1 MALITVHLGMVS
13 PQGRDDV
20 PFPAS
25 GRVEFVPAAHGKYD
39 GAFRTIETIN
49 APIVQGVMTPVELT
63 PGPWKVT
70 VNPTKGNPWP
80 TQTFIIEEG
89 MGEPLNLVDL
99 APDIIVDGKEYARGP
114 VGPAGPGID
123 GGYADE
129 DGNLILVLDNGVTVE
144 PIPLPRGP
152 EGPEGP
158 QGPKGDQGIQ
168 GPEGPQGP
176 KGSTGLQGE
185 VGPKGDTGD
194 TGPEGPKGDKGDK
207 GDEGPASTVP
217 GPANNLTVGTVT
229 TGAAGSNVS
238 VTVTGSSPNQA
249 INFTIPRGAQ
259 GAKGDPGDLGSSIIY
274 GAGRPDISS
283 TMTTETAASVAAA
296 QSGAQ
301 FISTDGAGVGAWT
314 WQKQG
319 TKWVVTVGD
328 TGWLDWSS
336 LLPESAKD
344 SGFWVRRETTTVRAY
359 YAIPFSGTRPALG
372 SFIDWKVLATGFRP
386 EYQNSSGPARY
397 MASISTLLQGRG
409 DHYSG
414 TNWIGQFGLTW
425 DSGDRQQDGRFS
437 VKIASTATSQYP
449 WGGGEIQYAPE
460 PVWPI
465 SYTPG

>member
-1 MALITVHLGMVS
+1 MVS

-123 GGYADE
+123 GGYADD

-185 VGPKGDTGD
+185 VGPKGDKGD
-194 TGPEGPKGDKGDK
+194 KGEVGPEGPQGPKGDKGDN
-207 GDEGPASTVP
+207 STVP
-217 GPANNLTVGTVT
+217 GPVGPP
-229 TGAAGSNVS
+229 GAVL
-238 VTVTGSSPNQA
+238 SPESM
-249 INFTIPRGAQ
+249 IVVGP
-259 GAKGDPGDLGSSIIY
+259 
-274 GAGRPDISS
+274 GRPDDP
-283 TMTTETAASVAAA
+283 TTTGMDPADLTALPV
-296 QSGAQ
+296 GAEYR
-301 FISTDGAGVGAWT
+301 STDGAGVGAWV
-314 WQKQG
+314 WRKRPSG
-319 TKWVVTVGD
+319 WTVIDGD
-328 TGWLDWSS
+328 TDWIAITAETKPEAQVYLRRINDSISWQFRDLGTAGSRVCAVPSWAKPELGPWMRLGAPLYRHGGQSGHIYFASGNGMS
-336 LLPESAKD
+336 LA
-344 SGFWVRRETTTVRAY
+344 W
-359 YAIPFSGTRPALG
+359 
-372 SFIDWKVLATGFRP
+372 P
-386 EYQNSSGPARY
+386 EYIWVTSAANSDS
-397 MASISTLLQGRG
+397 ASAGHMNYTVSH
-409 DHYSG
+409 D
-414 TNWIGQFGLTW
+414 WP
-425 DSGDRQQDGRFS
+425 
-437 VKIASTATSQYP
+437 TAL
-449 WGGGEIQYAPE
+449 
-460 PVWPI
+460 
-465 SYTPG
+465 

>member
-25 GRVEFVPAAHGKYD
+25 GRVEFIPAAHGKYD

-49 APIVQGVMTPVELT
+49 APIVQGVMQPVEIT

-114 VGPAGPGID
+114 VGPTGPGID

-229 TGAAGSNVS
+229 TGAADSNAE
-238 VTVTGSSPNQA
+238 VTVTGSSPNQSV
-249 INFTIPRGAQ
+249 NFTIPRGAQ
-259 GAKGDPGDLGSSIIY
+259 GAKGDPGNLGSTIIY
-274 GAGRPDISS
+274 GAGRPDVTSS
-283 TMTTETAASVAAA
+283 MTTETAASVAAA

-314 WQKQG
+314 WQKRG
-319 TKWVVTVGD
+319 SVWNVTSGD
-328 TGWLDWSS
+328 TGKCNLSFIAKSDSDDNISS
-336 LLPESAKD
+336 MSGTVRLTESSAFIEFEFTTTGAVGWQLWAPNVQWARTNIVPGISGTVAKKD
-344 SGFWVRRETTTVRAY
+344 SFTFDVPNWTVRPEAVPQKLILSSNGKLPN
-359 YAIPFSGTRPALG
+359 AGTYVGRAVI
-372 SFIDWKVLATGFRP
+372 SR
-386 EYQNSSGPARY
+386 SGPWPE
-397 MASISTLLQGRG
+397 TLP
-409 DHYSG
+409 G
-414 TNWIGQFGLTW
+414 T
-425 DSGDRQQDGRFS
+425 
-437 VKIASTATSQYP
+437 
-449 WGGGEIQYAPE
+449 
-460 PVWPI
+460 PV
-465 SYTPG
+465 

>member
-114 VGPAGPGID
+114 VGPTGPGID

-185 VGPKGDTGD
+185 VGHKGDTGD

-229 TGAAGSNVS
+229 TGAADSNAE
-238 VTVTGSSPNQA
+238 VTVTGTSPNQTV
-249 INFTIPRGAQ
+249 NFTIPRGEQ
-259 GAKGDPGDLGSSIIY
+259 GSKGDPGNLGTSIIY

-301 FISTDGAGVGAWT
+301 FISTDGAGAGAWT
-314 WQKQG
+314 WQKLG
-319 TKWVVTVGD
+319 TTWTVTVGD
-328 TGWLDWSS
+328 TGWRLLRGSEVYPDWQGAAYGGSGAGNHS
-336 LLPESAKD
+336 IRRVGTTIYWLTYWYQNVAGNGKLGELPTGFQLPNTVPGGGYGTQEVGR
-344 SGFWVRRETTTVRAY
+344 SGSTLFQ
-359 YAIPFSGTRPALG
+359 IQNGTRL
-372 SFIDWKVLATGFRP
+372 VV
-386 EYQNSSGPARY
+386 
-397 MASISTLLQGRG
+397 QGK
-409 DHYSG
+409 
-414 TNWIGQFGLTW
+414 TQ
-425 DSGDRQQDGRFS
+425 
-437 VKIASTATSQYP
+437 
-449 WGGGEIQYAPE
+449 GEIRIGTSWVTGQA
-460 PVWPI
+460 WPN
-465 SYTPG
+465 TLPGSAG

>member
-25 GRVEFVPAAHGKYD
+25 GRVEFIPAAHGKYD

-49 APIVQGVMTPVELT
+49 APIVQGVMQPVEIT

-114 VGPAGPGID
+114 VGPTGPGID

-229 TGAAGSNVS
+229 TGAADSNAE
-238 VTVTGSSPNQA
+238 VTVTGSSPNQSV
-249 INFTIPRGAQ
+249 NFTIPRGAQ
-259 GAKGDPGDLGSSIIY
+259 GAKGDPGNLGSTIIY
-274 GAGRPDISS
+274 GAGRPDVTSS
-283 TMTTETAASVAAA
+283 MTTETAASVAAA

-314 WQKQG
+314 WQKMG
-319 TKWVVTVGD
+319 SEWTVTVGGTPWRRMFTMSHETATGAATVDMKRVNERVYARIQSTGDWPAGNYVGGLAWTLAYTGFYPDMD
-328 TGWLDWSS
+328 THDNHYASGKEIYQNVGNSIPTSIGSIGILNHSERYLNVIFRLPSNNTRRWQVMLDWVSS
-336 LLPESAKD
+336 DPWPTTLPGSA
-344 SGFWVRRETTTVRAY
+344 V
-359 YAIPFSGTRPALG
+359 
-372 SFIDWKVLATGFRP
+372 
-386 EYQNSSGPARY
+386 
-397 MASISTLLQGRG
+397 
-409 DHYSG
+409 
-414 TNWIGQFGLTW
+414 
-425 DSGDRQQDGRFS
+425 
-437 VKIASTATSQYP
+437 
-449 WGGGEIQYAPE
+449 
-460 PVWPI
+460 
-465 SYTPG
+465 

>member
-63 PGPWKVT
+63 PGPWKVI

-99 APDIIVDGKEYARGP
+99 APDIIVEGKEYARGP

-123 GGYADE
+123 GGYADD

-229 TGAAGSNVS
+229 TGSSDSNAE

-259 GAKGDPGDLGSSIIY
+259 GEKGDPGNLGSTIIY
-274 GAGRPDISS
+274 GAGRPDVTSS
-283 TMTTETAASVAAA
+283 MTTETAASVESA
-296 QSGAQ
+296 QTGAQ
-301 FISTDGAGVGAWT
+301 FISTDGPQGAWAWRKRPT
-314 WQKQG
+314 G
-319 TKWVVTVGD
+319 WVVTDGD
-328 TGWLDWSS
+328 TGWRDVTSEIVFTEAIFDPGTLV
-336 LLPESAKD
+336 
-344 SGFWVRRETTTVRAY
+344 VRRAGRHCEARFTTT
-359 YAIPFSGTRPALG
+359 
-372 SFIDWKVLATGFRP
+372 
-386 EYQNSSGPARY
+386 
-397 MASISTLLQGRG
+397 
-409 DHYSG
+409 
-414 TNWIGQFGLTW
+414 WIGPNSNPQVPQNTTLWTPPSGLSMSIDGNTAGIRRGFPIGDNMRASQSGIQLSAQFVYVW
-425 DSGDRQQDGRFS
+425 DNGDGRFRGLAVAGAALTTNGS
-437 VKIASTATSQYP
+437 GYVSWPTSDP
-449 WGGGEIQYAPE
+449 WP
-460 PVWPI
+460 
-465 SYTPG
+465 TTLPGSAA